1 MAEFVTVAKES
12 DLSPGQSMCVIV
24 KGRKVALF
32 NVDGTVYAINDTCSH
47 AEASLSEG
55 ELDGRRGH
63 LPPARRPIRRQDRQS
78 PLAAGLGA
86 RRHVRSQSRKRG
98 DQGRTLAL
106 GK

>member
-32 NVDGTVYAINDTCSH
+32 NVDGTVYAISDTCSH

-55 ELDGRRGH
+55 ELDGHVVTCPRH
-63 LPPARRPIRRQDRQS
+63 
-78 PLAAGLGA
+78 GA
-86 RRHVRSQSRKRG
+86 RFDVRTGK
-98 DQGRTLAL
+98 AL
-106 GK
+106 SLPAWAPVDTYEVKVENGEIKVAL